1 MPIIKTAIPS
11 SAGIAVLDLIHAL
24 EEDVGSAAVALG
36 RERLPPRARE
46 ELAEITS
53 ISWVANTTVSALV
66 DAVAAAAGV
75 DPEPMLDR
83 AIRRGVERT
92 FKTVWRMLLRLS
104 SDEALIKRTPMIYS
118 RSRNVGELSARI
130 VEPGRAELKLTEWPE
145 ITDRQMRSVG
155 VGIES
160 VIALTG
166 RRSVQMRCTRTASGA
181 VFDLRWQV

>member
-1 MPIIKTAIPS
+1 
-11 SAGIAVLDLIHAL
+11 
-24 EEDVGSAAVALG
+24 
-36 RERLPPRARE
+36 
-46 ELAEITS
+46 
-53 ISWVANTTVSALV
+53 
-66 DAVAAAAGV
+66 
-75 DPEPMLDR
+75 
-83 AIRRGVERT
+83 
-92 FKTVWRMLLRLS
+92 MLLRLS